1 MTTTTEITT
10 VEVAKA
16 AVVTVE
22 EETTVTTI
30 EVVEAMEIPD
40 KTNIEIKNT
49 LINCRILMISIIT
62 KEKEWSMQM
71 QAASEKKGSRKIEAS
86 SIIREE
92 EVEEVVE
99 VVGTGIT
106 LEMTTKMLKHLEK
119 EWHPTSNMSIRIIEA
134 TIIVEAEVVVKEITI
149 EAAITVE
156 KTEVTIV
163 ETTTMIQDKTTG
175 KMILTRSHIMNL
187 RKISN
192 KKK

>member
-1 MTTTTEITT
+1 
-10 VEVAKA
+10 
-16 AVVTVE
+16 VVTVE